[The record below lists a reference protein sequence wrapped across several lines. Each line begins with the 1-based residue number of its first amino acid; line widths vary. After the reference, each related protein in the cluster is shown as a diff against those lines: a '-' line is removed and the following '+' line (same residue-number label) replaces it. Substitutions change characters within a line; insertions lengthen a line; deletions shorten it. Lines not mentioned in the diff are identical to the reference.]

1 MLSMMGVQVVSE
13 RTFFSIQRVHLW
25 PAIGKVYQDEQE
37 LLLLDAQKRK
47 VKLAGDGRADSPGY
61 SAKFGTYSL
70 LDVESNKILHFEVVQ
85 SNEVGGSCRMEL
97 AGLQRALAF
106 LDHKNVEVSVLVTDR
121 HAQVKCFMQ
130 KHKEETEHEY
140 DVWHM
145 AKGVNKKLQ
154 TAAKQSDCKEL
165 LPWIKSI
172 TNHMYWA
179 AASSHG
185 NKELIVPKW
194 KSLLNHVQGIHE
206 HDDEL
211 FPSCLHGKIEPR
223 EWLKKDSRALQKLE
237 EVATARTLLKDM
249 PRLSTRYQTYGLEAF
264 HSLLLHFAPK
274 LYHYPYAGMKART
287 QLAVL
292 HYNENSERDQA
303 CTKDGTPRWRIKYPK
318 AAGGEPVACPI
329 MEAAKHGYVQ
339 KLLQAVTTAAINAPP
354 GKREKATPET
364 RSPLSS
370 SFSIVN
376 KDTEVAKR
384 MSRFN

>member
-1 MLSMMGVQVVSE
+1 
-13 RTFFSIQRVHLW
+13 
-25 PAIGKVYQDEQE
+25 
-37 LLLLDAQKRK
+37 
-47 VKLAGDGRADSPGY
+47 
-61 SAKFGTYSL
+61 
-70 LDVESNKILHFEVVQ
+70 
-85 SNEVGGSCRMEL
+85 MEL
-97 AGLQRALAF
+97 AGLQRALDF
-106 LDHKNVEVSVLVTDR
+106 LDDKNVEVSVLVTDR

-130 KHKEETEHEY
+130 KHKEETEHKY

-179 AASSHG
+179 AASSHR

-211 FPSCLHGKIEPR
+211 FPSCLHGEIEPR
-223 EWLKKDSRALQKLE
+223 EWLKNDSRALQKLE

-287 QLAVL
+287 QLSVL

-303 CTKDGTPRWRIKYPK
+303 CTKDGTPRWHIKYPK

-339 KLLQAVTTAAINAPP
+339 NLLQAVTTAAINAPP
-354 GKREKATPET
+354 G
-364 RSPLSS
+364 
-370 SFSIVN
+370 
-376 KDTEVAKR
+376 
-384 MSRFN
+384 